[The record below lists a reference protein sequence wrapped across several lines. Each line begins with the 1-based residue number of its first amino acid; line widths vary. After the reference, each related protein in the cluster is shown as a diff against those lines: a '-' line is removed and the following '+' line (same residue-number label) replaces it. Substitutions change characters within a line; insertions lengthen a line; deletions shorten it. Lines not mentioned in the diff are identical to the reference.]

1 MCEVVRSGINT
12 VPSGQAE
19 AARSIGLTFTQNL
32 SLVIL
37 PQALRSV
44 VGPMGSTLIALTKNT
59 SVAVGFSVL
68 ELSSVVSQ
76 LNETGDA
83 VAALFGVAHLLPRA
97 DPGDVVRVRGAR
109 AEGGIRTMSGAS
121 VLFDAPG
128 PRARRRNAILT
139 VIGALLVVAILG
151 VVVLRLADNGQLDGV
166 RWEWLQYERI
176 QRNIFIDGLTAT
188 LKAFVISAVLSVV
201 VGLILS
207 IGRLSTNRWLR
218 YPAVLFVTVFRA
230 LPVVVLMFIPYFAGS
245 SVFGESIPLL
255 WCVVFGLVVYNS
267 SVLAEIFRA
276 GVLAVPKGQS
286 EAAASIGLSRSQ
298 TLRIVLFPQAIR
310 TMLPTI
316 ISQLV
321 VVLKD
326 TALGFVIGYEELL
339 VKGQEVARDPSFRL
353 PYIPVAIVIGAVYIV
368 LCSLL
373 SWLAVYVE
381 RRTGSRRRPR
391 RAFDTGVGEPVPGDA
406 VLDLPV

>member
-1 MCEVVRSGINT
+1 
-12 VPSGQAE
+12 
-19 AARSIGLTFTQNL
+19 
-32 SLVIL
+32 
-37 PQALRSV
+37 
-44 VGPMGSTLIALTKNT
+44 
-59 SVAVGFSVL
+59 
-68 ELSSVVSQ
+68 VS
-76 LNETGDA
+76 
-83 VAALFGVAHLLPRA
+83 
-97 DPGDVVRVRGAR
+97 
-109 AEGGIRTMSGAS
+109 SGAT

-139 VIGALLVVAILG
+139 VIGALLVAAIVAVIL
-151 VVVLRLADNGQLDGV
+151 VRLADNGQFDGV
-166 RWEWLQYERI
+166 RWEWLQYEGI

-188 LKAFVISAVLSVV
+188 LKAFVISAVLSVLL
-201 VGLILS
+201 GLVLS
-207 IGRLSTNRWLR
+207 IGRLSPNRWLR
-218 YPAVLFVTVFRA
+218 YPAVGFVTVFRA
-230 LPVVVLMFIPYFAGS
+230 LPVVVLMFIPYFGGS
-245 SVFGESIPLL
+245 SLFGESIPLL

-326 TALGFVIGYEELL
+326 TALGFVIGYQELL
-339 VKGQEVARDPSFRL
+339 VKGQEVARDPSFQL
-353 PYIPVAIVIGAVYIV
+353 PYIPVAIVIGAIYIV

-373 SWLAVYVE
+373 SWLATYAE
-381 RRTGSRRRPR
+381 RRTGSSRRPR
-391 RAFDTGVGEPVPGDA
+391 RAFDTGVGEPVPGDE

>member
-1 MCEVVRSGINT
+1 
-12 VPSGQAE
+12 
-19 AARSIGLTFTQNL
+19 
-32 SLVIL
+32 
-37 PQALRSV
+37 
-44 VGPMGSTLIALTKNT
+44 
-59 SVAVGFSVL
+59 
-68 ELSSVVSQ
+68 
-76 LNETGDA
+76 
-83 VAALFGVAHLLPRA
+83 
-97 DPGDVVRVRGAR
+97 
-109 AEGGIRTMSGAS
+109 MSGAS

-406 VLDLPV
+406 VLELPV

>member
-1 MCEVVRSGINT
+1 MS
-12 VPSGQAE
+12 
-19 AARSIGLTFTQNL
+19 
-32 SLVIL
+32 
-37 PQALRSV
+37 
-44 VGPMGSTLIALTKNT
+44 
-59 SVAVGFSVL
+59 
-68 ELSSVVSQ
+68 
-76 LNETGDA
+76 
-83 VAALFGVAHLLPRA
+83 
-97 DPGDVVRVRGAR
+97 
-109 AEGGIRTMSGAS
+109 SGAT

-139 VIGALLVVAILG
+139 VIGALLVAAIVAVIL
-151 VVVLRLADNGQLDGV
+151 VRLADNGQFDGV
-166 RWEWLQYERI
+166 RWEWLQYEGI

-188 LKAFVISAVLSVV
+188 LKAFVISAVLSVLL
-201 VGLILS
+201 GLVLS
-207 IGRLSTNRWLR
+207 IGRLSPNRWLR
-218 YPAVLFVTVFRA
+218 YPAVGFVTVFRA
-230 LPVVVLMFIPYFAGS
+230 LPVVVLMFIPYFGGS
-245 SVFGESIPLL
+245 SLFGESIPLL

-326 TALGFVIGYEELL
+326 TALGFVIGYQELL
-339 VKGQEVARDPSFRL
+339 VKGQEVARDPSFQL
-353 PYIPVAIVIGAVYIV
+353 PYIPVAIVIGAIYIV
-368 LCSLL
+368 LCALL
-373 SWLAVYVE
+373 SWLATYAE
-381 RRTGSRRRPR
+381 RRTGSSRRPR
-391 RAFDTGVGEPVPGDA
+391 RAFDTGVGEPVPGDE

>member
-1 MCEVVRSGINT
+1 
-12 VPSGQAE
+12 
-19 AARSIGLTFTQNL
+19 
-32 SLVIL
+32 
-37 PQALRSV
+37 
-44 VGPMGSTLIALTKNT
+44 
-59 SVAVGFSVL
+59 
-68 ELSSVVSQ
+68 
-76 LNETGDA
+76 
-83 VAALFGVAHLLPRA
+83 
-97 DPGDVVRVRGAR
+97 
-109 AEGGIRTMSGAS
+109 MSGAS

-353 PYIPVAIVIGAVYIV
+353 PYIPVAIVIGAFYIV

-406 VLDLPV
+406 VLELPV

>member
-1 MCEVVRSGINT
+1 
-12 VPSGQAE
+12 
-19 AARSIGLTFTQNL
+19 
-32 SLVIL
+32 
-37 PQALRSV
+37 
-44 VGPMGSTLIALTKNT
+44 
-59 SVAVGFSVL
+59 
-68 ELSSVVSQ
+68 
-76 LNETGDA
+76 
-83 VAALFGVAHLLPRA
+83 
-97 DPGDVVRVRGAR
+97 
-109 AEGGIRTMSGAS
+109 MSGAS

-166 RWEWLQYERI
+166 RWEWLQYEGI

-406 VLDLPV
+406 VLELPV

>member
-1 MCEVVRSGINT
+1 MN
-12 VPSGQAE
+12 
-19 AARSIGLTFTQNL
+19 
-32 SLVIL
+32 
-37 PQALRSV
+37 
-44 VGPMGSTLIALTKNT
+44 
-59 SVAVGFSVL
+59 
-68 ELSSVVSQ
+68 
-76 LNETGDA
+76 
-83 VAALFGVAHLLPRA
+83 
-97 DPGDVVRVRGAR
+97 
-109 AEGGIRTMSGAS
+109 GAS

-128 PRARRRNAILT
+128 PRARRRNAIFT
-139 VIGALLVVAILG
+139 VLGALLVVAILG

-166 RWEWLQYERI
+166 RWEWLQYEGI

-201 VGLILS
+201 VGLVLS

-298 TLRIVLFPQAIR
+298 TLRLVLFPQAIR

-373 SWLAVYVE
+373 SWLATYAE
-381 RRTGSRRRPR
+381 RRTGSSRRPR
-391 RAFDTGVGEPVPGDA
+391 RAFDTGVGEPVPGDE

>member
-1 MCEVVRSGINT
+1 MN
-12 VPSGQAE
+12 
-19 AARSIGLTFTQNL
+19 
-32 SLVIL
+32 
-37 PQALRSV
+37 
-44 VGPMGSTLIALTKNT
+44 
-59 SVAVGFSVL
+59 
-68 ELSSVVSQ
+68 
-76 LNETGDA
+76 
-83 VAALFGVAHLLPRA
+83 
-97 DPGDVVRVRGAR
+97 
-109 AEGGIRTMSGAS
+109 GAS

-128 PRARRRNAILT
+128 PRARRRNAIFT
-139 VIGALLVVAILG
+139 VLGALLVVAILG

-166 RWEWLQYERI
+166 RWEWLQYEGI

-298 TLRIVLFPQAIR
+298 TLRLVLFPQAIR
-310 TMLPTI
+310 SMLPTI

-326 TALGFVIGYEELL
+326 TALGFVIGYQELL
-339 VKGQEVARDPSFRL
+339 VKGQEVARDPSFQL
-353 PYIPVAIVIGAVYIV
+353 PYIPVAIVIGAIYIV
-368 LCSLL
+368 LCALL
-373 SWLAVYVE
+373 SWLATYAE
-381 RRTGSRRRPR
+381 RRTGSSRRPR
-391 RAFDTGVGEPVPGDA
+391 RAFDTGVGEPVPGDE